1 MGLADLVRSGPVS
14 EARQDGHLTM
24 FCRKMFAALFVM
36 LVVAGPARADDEAD
50 PLPSWNEGGVKAA
63 ILDYVARVTTQGS
76 PDFVPEPDRIAT
88 FDNDGT
94 LWVEMPLYTQ
104 FVFVVD
110 RVKAVSN
117 QHPDWKSKEP
127 FKSVLDG
134 NTKKLLSY
142 GEKGAM
148 ALLTATHSGITTVE
162 FNDIVSAWL
171 KTAKHP
177 RYDRLYTEL
186 TYAPMIELLEYLR
199 AKGFTTFVVSGGGT
213 AFMRAYTE
221 QYYGVPPWQV
231 VGSSGETEF
240 RYWDS
245 SPTLV
250 KLPDLLFFD
259 DGPGKAEGINHYIG
273 RQPIFAFGN
282 SIGDQEMLEW
292 TANCK
297 SLCFM
302 GLVHHDDAKREYA
315 YGPNSDVG
323 RFPIELMEHALANGW
338 NVVSMKEDWAQI
350 FAWGKPESPVQPE
363 PASETELNR

>member
-1 MGLADLVRSGPVS
+1 MITTVRLMAV
-14 EARQDGHLTM
+14 
-24 FCRKMFAALFVM
+24 AALIGVW
-36 LVVAGPARADDEAD
+36 VGASPAQADDAPD
-50 PLPSWNEGGVKAA
+50 PLPSWNDGSLKSN
-63 ILDYVARVTTQGS
+63 ILDYVARVTTEGS
-76 PDFVPEPDRIAT
+76 PDFVPKPERIAT

-94 LWVEMPLYTQ
+94 LWVEKPVYTQ

-110 RVKAVSN
+110 RVKAVAN
-117 QHPDWKSKEP
+117 QHPEWKTKEP

-134 NTKKLLSY
+134 NTEKLLTY

-148 ALLTATHSGITTVE
+148 ALVTATHSGMTTVE
-162 FNDIVSAWL
+162 FNDIVAAWL

-177 RYDRLYTEL
+177 RFKRLYTDL

-199 AKGFTTFVVSGGGT
+199 ANGFTTFIVSGGGT

-221 QYYGVPPWQV
+221 QCYGIPPWQV

-273 RQPIFAFGN
+273 RQPILAFGN
-282 SIGDQEMLEW
+282 SIGDKEMLEW

-297 SLCFM
+297 GLCFM

-315 YGPNSDVG
+315 YGPDSDVG
-323 RFPIELMEHALANGW
+323 RFPVELMEDALANGW
-338 NVVSMKEDWAQI
+338 NVVSMKDDWNRI
-350 FAWGKPESPVQPE
+350 FAWGAPEAAV
-363 PASETELNR
+363 PAPAPQD

>member
-1 MGLADLVRSGPVS
+1 MSFGR
-14 EARQDGHLTM
+14 
-24 FCRKMFAALFVM
+24 ALIAGIVM
-36 LVVAGPARADDEAD
+36 LVASVPIRADDTPD
-50 PLPSWNEGGVKAA
+50 PLPSWNDGSLKAA
-63 ILDYVARVTTQGS
+63 ILDYVARVTTPGS
-76 PDFVPEPDRIAT
+76 PDFVPEPQRIAT

-94 LWVEMPLYTQ
+94 LWVEQPLYTQ

-110 RVKAVSN
+110 RVKAASN
-117 QHPDWKSKEP
+117 QHPEWKKKEP
-127 FKSVLDG
+127 FKSALDG
-134 NTKKLLSY
+134 NTKKLLGY
-142 GEKGAM
+142 GEKGLM
-148 ALLTATHSGITTVE
+148 VLLTATHSGMTTVE

-171 KTAKHP
+171 KMAKHP
-177 RYDRLYTEL
+177 RFDRLYTDL

-199 AKGFTTFVVSGGGT
+199 ANGFTTFIVSGGGT

-221 QYYGVPPWQV
+221 QCYGIPPWQV

-250 KLPDLLFFD
+250 KLPELLFFD

-282 SIGDQEMLEW
+282 STGDKEMLEW

-297 SLCFM
+297 GLCFM
-302 GLVHHDDAKREYA
+302 GLVHHDDAKREYD

-323 RFPIELMEHALANGW
+323 HFPVELMEYALANGW
-338 NVVSMKEDWAQI
+338 NVVSMKNDWNRI
-350 FAWGKPESPVQPE
+350 FSWGKPETE
-363 PASETELNR
+363 PPANPAQ